1 MFSII
6 NVVFIH
12 LYLLFR
18 RQNYIFYLKPPNY
31 LRFFLFLLLVY
42 GKRPV
47 SKVSVILPNV
57 VSQYVLNEVYHMLPY
72 AKKVYYNVIGIEY
85 IGIIIKKK
93 EKKFAIWIF
102 LSIFAEKYCDMAKY
116 INPFTDVG
124 FKRIFGQELSK
135 PLLLDFLNSLFEGE
149 KHIVN
154 LTFLDKEQP
163 ALFEEDRSLIY
174 DIYCET
180 DEGEKIIVEMQ
191 NKSQPF
197 FKNRSI
203 YYVSESIARQGER
216 GSSWNY
222 EIDSVYLVA
231 FLNFSP
237 LDFKKQFRTDVVL
250 AEKDTKEQFSDKL
263 RMIYLQLPLFK
274 KEADECENQVE
285 RWIYL
290 LKNMETLNRLPWAAQ
305 SAVFKKLESIA
316 DVSAMTRAERLQY
329 DEALK
334 KYRDTISVFEGV
346 RMEGRKEGI
355 VANARKM
362 KSYGFTLEMISDI
375 TGLTMEEVRDL

>member
-1 MFSII
+1 MT
-6 NVVFIH
+6 
-12 LYLLFR
+12 
-18 RQNYIFYLKPPNY
+18 K
-31 LRFFLFLLLVY
+31 
-42 GKRPV
+42 KR
-47 SKVSVILPNV
+47 
-57 VSQYVLNEVYHMLPY
+57 
-72 AKKVYYNVIGIEY
+72 
-85 IGIIIKKK
+85 
-93 EKKFAIWIF
+93 
-102 LSIFAEKYCDMAKY
+102 DMAKY

-163 ALFEEDRSLIY
+163 ALFVEDRSLIY

-274 KEADECENQVE
+274 KEAEECENQVE

-346 RMEGRKEGI
+346 RMEGRVEGREEGSLKEKIAIASNLRSMG
-355 VANARKM
+355 M
-362 KSYGFTLEMISDI
+362 SISDI
-375 TGLTMEEVRDL
+375 SKATGLQEEEVKAL